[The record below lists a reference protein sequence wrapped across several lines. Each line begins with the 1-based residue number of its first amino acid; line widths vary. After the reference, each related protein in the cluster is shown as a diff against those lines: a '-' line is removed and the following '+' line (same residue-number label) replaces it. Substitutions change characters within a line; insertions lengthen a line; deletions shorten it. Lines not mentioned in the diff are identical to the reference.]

1 MDADDANK
9 YVFIGET
16 GWELKWSESYLGFKL
31 ENSDQLNVRAIYND
45 TQEYPLGM
53 RKWTI
58 INDNCPSLPK
68 NYLLLTSCG
77 MENFTCNDG
86 SCIPL
91 GNRCDLIKH
100 CYDNSDEMGCD
111 RVQTYENAYSKGHAP
126 MPKFSTEDT
135 RTKVDIKIT
144 DLILKDINYLES
156 SFLATFWLD
165 MTWYDSRVTFAHLK
179 KDQNILSDDESNKLW
194 FPSLAFVPSPGI
206 HRTKRDEGVVV
217 SVLPDNY
224 YMNFN
229 LKDHHYQLES
239 NGGFTPIT
247 ASRFYSEKFSCKL
260 DLEYFPFDMQICHL
274 MLKVIRHQENFVKLY
289 PICPWDIP
297 LKEDLTV
304 GEYRI
309 YKLEGYQP
317 SLESW
322 KRNKTKI
329 AIKIHIA
336 RFIWGRILTT
346 YLPVIFLLAIV
357 QMTFYFP
364 EDNFQARI
372 TVSLSCLLILATL
385 FGITSRSLPET
396 TQITF
401 LEIWMIMAVL
411 MTFLE
416 IVLHT
421 AISYFKECER
431 NKKRSV
437 LVKINDVKVRA
448 KECNLTI
455 PFSTKLNCRLGQKV
469 FPIAFLFGALLY
481 VLAVLAHYM
490 AKNHVPLT
498 KDSAC
503 IEN

>member
-1 MDADDANK
+1 MHADNADK
-9 YVFIGET
+9 HVFIGET
-16 GWELKWSESYLGFKL
+16 GWELKWSQPYLGFKL
-31 ENSDQLNVRAIYND
+31 ENSDQPNVKAIYND

-68 NYLLLTSCG
+68 NYLLFTSCG
-77 MENFTCNDG
+77 IEEFSCNDG

-91 GNRCDLIKH
+91 GNRCDLIKD
-100 CYDNSDEMGCD
+100 CYDNSDEMECHQ
-111 RVQTYENAYSKGHAP
+111 VQTYENAYSKGHAP
-126 MPKFSTEDT
+126 MRKFSTKDT
-135 RTKVDIKIT
+135 RTKVDIRIT
-144 DLILKDINYLES
+144 DLKIKDINYLES
-156 SFLATFWLD
+156 SFSATFWLS
-165 MTWYDSRVTFAHLK
+165 MTWHDSRVTFAHLK
-179 KDQNILSDDESNKLW
+179 KEKNILSDKESNKLW

-206 HRTKRDEGVVV
+206 HRTKRDEGLVV
-217 SVLPDNY
+217 SVLPN
-224 YMNFN
+224 NHKINSN
-229 LKDHHYQLES
+229 LKNHHHQLES
-239 NGGFTPIT
+239 SGEYTPIT

-260 DLEYFPFDMQICHL
+260 DLEYFPFDTQICHL
-274 MLKVIRHQENFVKLY
+274 MLRLIRHQDNFVKLH
-289 PICPWDIP
+289 PICPWDLP
-297 LKEDLTV
+297 LEEELTV
-304 GEYRI
+304 GEYII

-317 SLESW
+317 SLESLE
-322 KRNKTKI
+322 RNKTKI
-329 AIKIHIA
+329 AIKIHIS

-346 YLPVIFLLAIV
+346 YLPTIFLLAIV

-401 LEIWMIMAVL
+401 MEIWMLLAVL

-421 AISYFKECER
+421 VIRYFKECEK
-431 NKKRSV
+431 NKKISV

-448 KECNLTI
+448 KECNLTV
-455 PFSTKLNCRLGQKV
+455 PFSIKLNCLMGQKV
-469 FPIAFLFGALLY
+469 FPIVLLFGTLLY
-481 VLAVLAHYM
+481 VLVVLAHYM

-503 IEN
+503 IDN

>member
-1 MDADDANK
+1 MDADNAEK
-9 YVFIGET
+9 HIFIGET
-16 GWELKWSESYLGFKL
+16 GWELRWSQSYLGFKL
-31 ENSDQLNVRAIYND
+31 ENSDQPNVIAIYND

-53 RKWTI
+53 RKWSI
-58 INDNCPSLPK
+58 INDNCPTLP
-68 NYLLLTSCG
+68 NNHLLFTSCG
-77 MENFTCNDG
+77 IEEFSCDDG

-91 GNRCDLIKH
+91 ENRCDLIQD
-100 CYDNSDEMGCD
+100 CYDNSDEMDCHQ
-111 RVQTYENAYSKGHAP
+111 VQTYENAYSKGHAP
-126 MPKFSTEDT
+126 MPKFSTKDT
-135 RTKVDIKIT
+135 RTKVDVGIT
-144 DLILKDINYLES
+144 DLKIKDINYLES
-156 SFLATFWLD
+156 SFSATFWLS

-179 KDQNILSDDESNKLW
+179 KEKNILSDKESNKLW
-194 FPSLAFVPSPGI
+194 IPSLAFVPSPGI
-206 HRTKRDEGVVV
+206 HRTKRDEGLVV
-217 SVLPDNY
+217 SVLPNNY
-224 YMNFN
+224 KMNSN
-229 LKDHHYQLES
+229 LKNHHNQLES
-239 NGGFTPIT
+239 SGEYTPIT
-247 ASRFYSEKFSCKL
+247 AIRFYSEKFSCKL
-260 DLEYFPFDMQICHL
+260 DLHYFPFDTQICHV
-274 MLKVIRHQENFVKLY
+274 MLRVIKHQDNFVKLH
-289 PICPWDIP
+289 PICPWELP
-297 LKEDLTV
+297 LNEELTV

-322 KRNKTKI
+322 ERNKTKI
-329 AIKIHIA
+329 AIKIHID

-346 YLPVIFLLAIV
+346 YLPIIFLLAIV

-385 FGITSRSLPET
+385 FGITSTSLPET

-401 LEIWMIMAVL
+401 MEIWMILAVL

-437 LVKINDVKVRA
+437 LVKINDMKVRA
-448 KECNLTI
+448 KECNLII
-455 PFSTKLNCRLGQKV
+455 PFSTKLNVLLGQKV
-469 FPIAFLFGALLY
+469 FPMFFLLGALLY

-490 AKNHVPLT
+490 AKNHVPLM
-498 KDSAC
+498 KDSDC